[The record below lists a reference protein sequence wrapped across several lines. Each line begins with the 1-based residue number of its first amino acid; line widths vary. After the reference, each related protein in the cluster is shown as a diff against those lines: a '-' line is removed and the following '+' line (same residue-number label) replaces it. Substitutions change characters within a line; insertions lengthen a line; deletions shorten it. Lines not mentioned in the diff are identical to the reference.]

1 MIFGRFNYNT
11 TRSSTCENVHK
22 QMREKENIIRY
33 QHSHDSQLSVG
44 GDKERER
51 EKSR

>member
-11 TRSSTCENVHK
+11 TQRVVHVK
-22 QMREKENIIRY
+22 FSQTNARKGNILRY

-44 GDKERER
+44 GKERDNVR
-51 EKSR
+51 EK